1 MDNELNIFFNNKHLK
16 PQKFKLKLIQN
27 ILLDTDF
34 ERKYM
39 IKWETLFN
47 EHFQW
52 KQIWTSTLELPLS
65 NTEKQFQWK
74 VVHNAIFTEH
84 KLFLMNMSNGLCHF
98 CKVNTETLTHFFY
111 DCAVVNRINVK

>member
-1 MDNELNIFFNNKHLK
+1 
-16 PQKFKLKLIQN
+16 
-27 ILLDTDF
+27 
-34 ERKYM
+34 M

-98 CKVNTETLTHFFY
+98 CKANTETLTHLFF
-111 DCAVVNRINVK
+111 DCAVVNRIIREIEAKINCILEAVLQLKNQLIVIPFSAWIFT